1 MNKQDVEHYWRQFDD
16 LANEFAK
23 GKISRRDFIK
33 KVGLLGSALTLI
45 GPVSAVLASC
55 SPAQSTA
62 APTVNAVTATAAPA
76 ASTATAAPA
85 TAAPA
90 GVGGALSK
98 TWPLT
103 NMTTAQLQ
111 DFYKQMPFTNVLPIP
126 DGPIGNKQIVIGF
139 SQTGFNHPWRV
150 EMIRS
155 AQAEVA
161 RHPNVSLV
169 ITDGNVD
176 INKQNSDVDDLL
188 TLNVDA
194 VVMSPVE
201 SAGLVPAGN
210 KVMAAKKPLV
220 LLDRDIPSE
229 KTLFIGQSNITMA
242 KAVGDLMVKKLNGK
256 GQILEITGLIGS
268 SPAID
273 RQKGMKEALAA
284 APDIKVLATGDGK
297 WIRDPAKALME
308 DWLVRFPQIDAVFS
322 HAEELS
328 WGTVLAIGAAKR
340 CSPKILQFTH
350 DASNP
355 GFKSVKSGMFE
366 ADGNYTPFIG
376 DIGVR
381 AALMTLQGQDIPNKQ
396 KYEFAGWLLR
406 LPDLPVV
413 TADNVDQWL
422 GKGWGNYEPPS
433 DPCA

>member
-1 MNKQDVEHYWRQFDD
+1 MNRKDIENDRRQYEK
-16 LANEFAK
+16 LANEFVK
-23 GKISRRDFIK
+23 GNVSRRDFLK
-33 KVGLLGSALTLI
+33 KVGMLGSGLALI
-45 GPVSAVLASC
+45 GPATAFLAGC
-55 SPAQSTA
+55 TPAATA
-62 APTVNAVTATAAPA
+62 QPTTVATAAGSA
-76 ASTATAAPA
+76 D
-85 TAAPA
+85 
-90 GVGGALSK
+90 K

-103 NMTTAQLQ
+103 NATTSQLL
-111 DFYKQMPFTNVLPIP
+111 DFYKSNLPFTNVLPLP
-126 DGPIGNKQIVIGF
+126 DGPVGTKPIVIGF

-150 EMIRS
+150 EMIRA

-188 TLNVDA
+188 AQNVDA

-242 KAVGDLMVKKLNGK
+242 KGVGDVMVKKLSSK

-273 RQKGMKEALAA
+273 RQKGMKDALAA
-284 APDIKVLATGDGK
+284 APDIKILATGDGQ
-297 WIRDPAKALME
+297 WIRDPATKLME
-308 DWLVRFPQIDAVFS
+308 DWLVAFPKIDAVFS
-322 HAEELS
+322 HAEESS
-328 WGTVLAIGAAKR
+328 WGAQFAIARANR
-340 CSPKILQFTH
+340 CGDKILHFTH
-350 DASNP
+350 DASNA
-355 GFKSVKSGMFE
+355 GFKSVKTGMFA
-366 ADGNYTPFIG
+366 ADGNYSPFIG

-381 AALMTLQGQDIPNKQ
+381 AALMTLMGQDIPTKQ
-396 KYEFAGWLLR
+396 KYEFAGWLYR
-406 LPDLPVV
+406 LPDSPVV
-413 TADNVDQWL
+413 TSDNVDQWL
-422 GKGWGNYEPPS
+422 GKGWGTFDPPA
-433 DPCA
+433 DPCVK